1 MVGATRW
8 KTVDGERKG
17 MEDEARDGR
26 TLKMKL
32 LPNILLTL
40 SMFAIGEFGKKN
52 FNNETQ
58 YRHQVLRMIP

>member
-8 KTVDGERKG
+8 KTVDGEREG

-40 SMFAIGEFGKKN
+40 SMFAVGEFGKKTSIMKHSTDTK
-52 FNNETQ
+52 F
-58 YRHQVLRMIP
+58 

>member
-32 LPNILLTL
+32 LPIILLTL
-40 SMFAIGEFGKKN
+40 SMFAIGEFGKKL
-52 FNNETQ
+52 Q
-58 YRHQVLRMIP
+58 